1 MQTTLEPTVAE
12 TLAAAAP
19 KREIVIHSVL
29 SAPRFGPTDCFHSIA
44 QCLIKYNIDFDK
56 VGGANWGQNLERAL
70 DSALEQNPD
79 WILTWDFDTVIRPW
93 QFERLINL
101 IGTHGH
107 EYDAI
112 APLEVRRECSDVL
125 ASFRDYSDQKELFAD
140 LDRLDVV
147 PATTAHFGCTLIKA
161 DILRK
166 MPKPWLHHVPA
177 PNGGW
182 GPGRMDD
189 DIGFW
194 HKLRDAGGKLGIASR
209 VCIGHS
215 QIMVTWL
222 LDNGKVVHQHMN
234 DYSKNGPPE
243 NVRK

>member
-1 MQTTLEPTVAE
+1 MLETLESPSIADQLE
-12 TLAAAAP
+12 SASP
-19 KREIVIHSVL
+19 KPEIKLVSVL
-29 SAPRFGPTDCFHSIA
+29 SAPRFGPTDCFHSITN
-44 QCLIKYNIDFDK
+44 CLINYGIPLNK

-70 DSALEQNPD
+70 DEAVAGGAD
-79 WILTWDFDTVIRPW
+79 WILTWDYDTVIQPW
-93 QFERLINL
+93 QFERLVNL
-101 IGTHGH
+101 IGTHP

-125 ASFRDYSDQKELFAD
+125 ASFSSNYTKEQLFED
-140 LDRLDVV
+140 LDKYEIIDGR
-147 PATTAHFGCTLIKA
+147 TAHFGCTL
-161 DILRK
+161 LRVEALKK

-194 HKLRDAGGKLGIASR
+194 HKLRASGGRLGIATK

-222 LDNGKVVHQHMN
+222 LEDGQVVHQHMN
-234 DYSKNGPPE
+234 DYHKNGPPA